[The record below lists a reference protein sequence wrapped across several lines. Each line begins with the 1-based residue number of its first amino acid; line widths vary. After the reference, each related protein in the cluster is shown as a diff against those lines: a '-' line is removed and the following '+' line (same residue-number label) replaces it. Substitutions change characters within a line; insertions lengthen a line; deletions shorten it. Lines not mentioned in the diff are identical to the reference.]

1 MVRFYILCDAGRM
14 TGNPL
19 SIMLDCR
26 FDRFPASSVP
36 LFPSSPVDLA
46 IRSYGAALDAD
57 RHDFAQLVLPL
68 AGEVLLDIDGRA
80 GRLDP
85 LHGAFVAPRAWHAQA
100 GAHGNPHGNPH
111 GNRSLIVDIEPG
123 AMTHGAFERLAERPF
138 TPLGPG
144 ARKLVEY
151 MGIMHAAQ
159 PVQAGLLQGWMALL
173 LDTLVFDAPQPRS
186 RLAALLA
193 QVEAQPGLPWSTGS
207 MAETA
212 RISVSRLHALFRE
225 ELDTSPHAWLLQQ
238 RLDFACR
245 RLADTRLPIA
255 EVALQAGF
263 SDQSALSRAMRRYRD
278 TTPALWR
285 RGCTT
290 QQD

>member
-1 MVRFYILCDAGRM
+1 
-14 TGNPL
+14 
-19 SIMLDCR
+19 MLDCR
-26 FDRFPASSVP
+26 FDRPPASAVP
-36 LFPSSPVDLA
+36 LLQPSPDDLA

-85 LHGAFVAPRAWHAQA
+85 LHGAFVAPQAWHAQS
-100 GAHGNPHGNPH
+100 GAQ
-111 GNRSLIVDIEPG
+111 GNRSLIVDIGRG

-138 TPLGPG
+138 TALGPG

-151 MGIMHAAQ
+151 MGIMRTAQ
-159 PVQAGLLQGWMALL
+159 PVNPALLQGWTGLL
-173 LDTLVFDAPQPRS
+173 LDTLAFDAPQPRS
-186 RLAALLA
+186 RLALLLA
-193 QVEAQPGLPWSTGS
+193 QVQAQPGLPWSTES
-207 MAETA
+207 MADAA
-212 RISVSRLHALFRE
+212 RMSVSRLHALFRA

-255 EVALQAGF
+255 AVALEAGF
-263 SDQSALSRAMRRYRD
+263 SDQSALSRAMRRHRD

-285 RGCTT
+285 RSCAT
-290 QQD
+290 QHA